1 MNFEKKMLLRNRSF
15 KTLLITDAFS
25 KFADSMD
32 NVIVTLLVI
41 NLTGSSTSTG
51 ILLAITTLPGI
62 LFSLIGGTL
71 SDVQNN
77 KKIITIVTMIQSALI
92 LLIAVFV
99 RINGLNFAILCIV
112 LFVLESFS
120 RMYSPAFTKATVDTV
135 SKENY
140 QQAISTITTIG
151 SLVQMFGNAL
161 CSTLVSFIGYTY
173 TLLVNAISYFCASI
187 LSTKLNIKSQNSIE
201 NVKNGV
207 ESVINSSKIKEF
219 LSEIWSGIRYVT
231 DNRRVFGV
239 ILTISSIN
247 FILAWFDVALPF
259 LLIESL
265 NIPVESLGYIKTVS
279 TVMFVIAGVFV
290 TKKEINNYRKA
301 VSISIAFLGT
311 AVFAMSLI
319 KNVFVSSALWG
330 SAAFFRTIAS
340 LILMTQLTTSADDSM
355 IGRVMGV
362 FMFVTS
368 ILMLVSRLLSGY
380 LVSYLGAPNTFKIAG
395 CLFLGLTFC
404 YLKVVPNK
412 QTLVGGSN
420 G

>member
-1 MNFEKKMLLRNRSF
+1 MIFKTKMLLKNRSF
-15 KTLLITDAFS
+15 RTLVITDVLS

-41 NLTGSSTSTG
+41 NLTRSSTSTG

-77 KKIITIVTMIQSALI
+77 KKIISIVTMIQSALI
-92 LLIAVFV
+92 LLIAVLL
-99 RINGLNFAILCIV
+99 RINRLNFAILCIV
-112 LFVLESFS
+112 LFALESFS

-140 QQAISTITTIG
+140 KQAISTITTIG

-187 LSTKLNIKSQNSIE
+187 QSTKLGVKSQNSIE
-201 NVKNGV
+201 NVKISD
-207 ESVINSSKIKEF
+207 ESVSNSSKIKNF

-231 DNRRVFGV
+231 GNRRVFGV

-259 LLIESL
+259 LLIEL
-265 NIPVESLGYIKTVS
+265 LKIPVESLGYVKTVS

-290 TKKEINNYRKA
+290 TKKEISNYRKA

-311 AVFAMSLI
+311 AVVAMSLI
-319 KNVFVSSALWG
+319 NNVFISSVLWG

-368 ILMLVSRLLSGY
+368 MLMLVSRLLSGF

-404 YLKVVPNK
+404 YLKVVSNK
-412 QTLVGGSN
+412 QTVVGGSN